1 MANSPYFTI
10 TISGKNFKDKVAALI
25 WSVGNTVSIVVSP
38 FFLRILLR
46 LVGFDTGW
54 SDLAPVYC
62 QAKLK
67 YLR

>member
-38 FFLRILLR
+38 LFLRILLR
-46 LVGFDTGW
+46 VSGF
-54 SDLAPVYC
+54 
-62 QAKLK
+62 
-67 YLR
+67 